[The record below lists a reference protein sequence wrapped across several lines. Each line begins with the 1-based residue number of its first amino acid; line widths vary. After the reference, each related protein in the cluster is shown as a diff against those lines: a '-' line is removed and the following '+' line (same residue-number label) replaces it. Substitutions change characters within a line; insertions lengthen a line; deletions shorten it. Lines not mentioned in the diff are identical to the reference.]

1 MERAIKEVLRV
12 RLGLP
17 KTGRIA
23 TTTTTGSTKGIGL
36 LISMVI
42 ITWGF
47 WLDRGICIERVFGGG
62 GIGWRDWLEK
72 VSCGKFKSKMG
83 L

>member
-17 KTGRIA
+17 KTGGIA
-23 TTTTTGSTKGIGL
+23 TTTTTGSTKGIDL

-47 WLDRGICIERVFGGG
+47 WLDRGICIERVLGGD
-62 GIGWRDWLEK
+62 RLE
-72 VSCGKFKSKMG
+72 G
-83 L
+83 LVGEGELWEI

>member
-1 MERAIKEVLRV
+1 MESVIKEVLRV

-17 KTGRIA
+17 KTDGIA
-23 TTTTTGSTKGIGL
+23 TTTTTGSTKGIDL

-42 ITWGF
+42 ITWSS
-47 WLDRGICIERVFGGG
+47 WLDRGICIENVFGGV
-62 GIGWRDWLEK
+62 WLEK